1 MSEMI
6 LVTDAKLIVGLYGE
20 SGDYLLPAK
29 EEDFLSAIDAA
40 HAFLPRDEMENDSA
54 KKQIIAYCVIE
65 KGDSVFMT
73 KRLKKQ
79 TEKRLHGLHSIG
91 VGGHINTE
99 DIIDG
104 VNVVKE
110 GLLRELNEEV
120 FISDDYDAE
129 FLGIINDNATSVNSV
144 HCGACYK
151 IKMKSGDCSVKET
164 EKMEGFFVKKSELK
178 DYYEYLEG
186 WSKIVVN
193 SEYKD
198 YLG

>member
-20 SGDYLLPAK
+20 SNERLLCAK
-29 EEDFLSAIDAA
+29 EDDFLNAIDNA
-40 HAFLPRDEMENDSA
+40 HAFLPRDEMENDPS

-79 TEKRLHGLHSIG
+79 TEKRLHGLFSIG
-91 VGGHINTE
+91 VGGHINTS
-99 DIIDG
+99 DVKSG

-120 FISDDYDAE
+120 FISPDYSVE
-129 FLGIINDNATSVNSV
+129 FLGVINDNATSVNSV
-144 HCGACYK
+144 HCGACYR
-151 IKMKSGDCSVKET
+151 IKLNGGDCSVKET
-164 EKMEGFFVKKSELK
+164 EKMEGAFVRISDLK
-178 DYYEYLEG
+178 GYYEYLEG
-186 WSKIVVN
+186 WSKIVVD
-193 SEYKD
+193 SVYDIK
-198 YLG
+198 